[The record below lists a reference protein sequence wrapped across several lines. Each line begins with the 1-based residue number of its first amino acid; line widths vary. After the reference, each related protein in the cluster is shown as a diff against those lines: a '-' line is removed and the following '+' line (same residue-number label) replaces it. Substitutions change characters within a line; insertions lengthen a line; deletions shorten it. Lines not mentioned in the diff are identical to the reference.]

1 MNKKNR
7 KKVADLGSILSKI
20 KKGWIA
26 LSPDNKCLIATG
38 STLNEVLVKSKKVGI
53 NNPSVLRAAPINNF
67 LVERTGQDPLDPYSC
82 VSF

>member
-7 KKVADLGSILSKI
+7 KKLVNLGSILSKI

-26 LSPDNKCLIATG
+26 LSPDNTCLIATG

-53 NNPSVLRAAPINNF
+53 SNPSVLKATPINNF
-67 LVERTGQDPLDPYSC
+67 LVG
-82 VSF
+82 